1 MIQAIVLAFSTYS
14 KIPMPKAKWDDK
26 GMKYCIC
33 AFPLVGVVIGL
44 LQMALWYGFVQ
55 VWKLDHMLVA
65 ISMTVL
71 PLVVT
76 GGIHMDGYLDTMDA
90 RMSYQPMEKKL
101 QILKDPHM
109 GAFACIKGAVYLLL
123 YLGICSQFLVK
134 VKTMDIREAWKMMIA
149 YGMVFVY
156 TRILSGL
163 GVEVFRKAKKD
174 GMVAQLSRQSDKTV
188 IAILVVELV
197 GCVVAVMI
205 VNPLPGS
212 LLLCAGGL
220 WFLWY
225 RHMAYR
231 EFGGVTGDLA
241 GYFLQSCELL
251 LLTVLTIWSLIF

>member
-1 MIQAIVLAFSTYS
+1 MSGRRNLSICKGTCRYPSMVSEGSNDSDRSMLWHSDFHQRMIVIQKEGKRMIQAIVLAFSTYS
-14 KIPMPKAKWDDK
+14 RIPMPKAKWDDK

-134 VKTMDIREAWKMMIA
+134 VKTMDIQDAWKMMIA

-188 IAILVVELV
+188 IAIL
-197 GCVVAVMI
+197 
-205 VNPLPGS
+205 
-212 LLLCAGGL
+212 
-220 WFLWY
+220 
-225 RHMAYR
+225 
-231 EFGGVTGDLA
+231 GV
-241 GYFLQSCELL
+241 
-251 LLTVLTIWSLIF
+251 